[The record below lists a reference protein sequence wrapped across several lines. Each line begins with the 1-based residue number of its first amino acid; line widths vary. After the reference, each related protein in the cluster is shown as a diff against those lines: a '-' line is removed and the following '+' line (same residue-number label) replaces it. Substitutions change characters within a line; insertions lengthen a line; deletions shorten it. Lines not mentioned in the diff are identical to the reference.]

1 MTNDKEVFLKIAH
14 NVRENKW
21 ENMIYRVPNVVDFV
35 KGFTDMRIFITED
48 DICVLTQKIGKT
60 RIINTIRANIQHFVN
75 NC

>member
-1 MTNDKEVFLKIAH
+1 
-14 NVRENKW
+14 
-21 ENMIYRVPNVVDFV
+21 MIYRVPNVVDFV